1 MADRV
6 VLVTGALTGIG
17 RAAAEAFADLGDTVV
32 IAGRHVDAGEDLAQH
47 LVSRGASKAA
57 FVETDVR
64 FEDQVARL
72 VETTVGRYGTL
83 DVAVNNA
90 GVDGELAL
98 IHDVTVEQYRVI
110 HDTNVLGTLLSL
122 KHQLRAMQ
130 AQKSG
135 SIVNVSSLYGL
146 QGAPHASIYSASK
159 HAVIGLTQTAA
170 LEAAPFGV
178 RVNAVAPGYTDT
190 PMLDR
195 VAGDNRDQFEG
206 EVPLG
211 RIGSPAETA
220 LAITYLSGPGASY
233 VTGQVLPVDGGLSA

>member
-1 MADRV
+1 MSSRV
-6 VLVTGALTGIG
+6 VVVTGALTGIG
-17 RAAAEAFADLGDTVV
+17 RATAEAFADIGDVV
-32 IAGRHVDAGEDLAQH
+32 VVAGRHRAVGEELAMQ
-47 LVSRGASKAA
+47 LNDRGAPKAV

-64 FEDQVARL
+64 FEDQVAHL
-72 VETTVGRYGTL
+72 VETTVGEFGSL
-83 DVAVNNA
+83 DVAVNSA
-90 GVDGELAL
+90 GLDGELGL
-98 IHDVTVEQYRVI
+98 IRDVTVEQYRAI

-130 AQKSG
+130 KQRSG
-135 SIVNVSSLYGL
+135 AIVNVSSLYGL
-146 QGAPHASIYSASK
+146 RGTPNVSVYAASK
-159 HAVIGLTQTAA
+159 HAVIGLTRTAA
-170 LEAAPFGV
+170 LEAAEYGV

-195 VAGDNRDQFEG
+195 VAGDNRDRFEG

-211 RIGSPAETA
+211 RIASPAETA